1 MTCPAVFRPR
11 CSWSLCCPCRLSAGT
26 KALQFSPPSREP
38 FPLAFCPPAA
48 VCCQGDGSCGTE
60 GALRI
65 QERLHKYSRAQELE
79 KDITE
84 LRQLLGAVG
93 MDEQALQEA

>member
-1 MTCPAVFRPR
+1 MFKASWFTCFC
-11 CSWSLCCPCRLSAGT
+11 CSCLLSAGT

-48 VCCQGDGSCGTE
+48 VCCQADGSCGTE

-65 QERLHKYSRAQELE
+65 QLRLHKYSRAQQLE
-79 KDITE
+79 RDITE
-84 LRQLLGAVG
+84 LRQLLGSVG
-93 MDEQALQEA
+93 MDEQGLQEA